1 MRNCNI
7 IISLLLGYAIA
18 SGIELNPICRGIS
31 KDDGSCICGSMS
43 PGWLDEYSSGDAGPP
58 EDFQCLYKQQ
68 LVTGMFSYD
77 GTRLGRGASHAQ
89 PHTSHLTSRYSIHRY
104 LTSSNSPVTFLW
116 NGIATAEGFSIGFA
130 PEYFFPI
137 LICFIISTVE
147 SIGPPRNSAQFGAI
161 LRSSAQFGAILRNSS
176 DPRSIP
182 SQATSRSRRR
192 TRPTRTPSP
201 RRR

>member
-68 LVTGMFSYD
+68 LVTGMFSY
-77 GTRLGRGASHAQ
+77 
-89 PHTSHLTSRYSIHRY
+89 
-104 LTSSNSPVTFLW
+104 LTSSNSPVTFLS
-116 NGIATAEGFSIGFA
+116 NGIATAELLDRLRA
-130 PEYFFPI
+130 LYFFPI

-147 SIGPPRNSAQFGAI
+147 SIGPPRNSGAI
-161 LRSSAQFGAILRNSS
+161 GRNSAQFWRNPAQSCAILLTRY
-176 DPRSIP
+176 SIP

>member
-68 LVTGMFSYD
+68 LVTGMFSY
-77 GTRLGRGASHAQ
+77 
-89 PHTSHLTSRYSIHRY
+89 

-147 SIGPPRNSAQFGAI
+147 SIGAPRNSGAI
-161 LRSSAQFGAILRNSS
+161 TAQLWRNYGALLLTRS
-176 DPRSIP
+176 SIP

-192 TRPTRTPSP
+192 TRPTLTPSP

>member
-68 LVTGMFSYD
+68 LVTGMFSY
-77 GTRLGRGASHAQ
+77 
-89 PHTSHLTSRYSIHRY
+89 

-147 SIGPPRNSAQFGAI
+147 SIGAPRNYRAHFCAIRRNSARFCAI
-161 LRSSAQFGAILRNSS
+161 NADALLHPLRRHLDHGGVLGQL
-176 DPRSIP
+176 
-182 SQATSRSRRR
+182 
-192 TRPTRTPSP
+192 
-201 RRR
+201 

>member
-1 MRNCNI
+1 MRSRSPGHPRLAAEVADFFFPVC
-7 IISLLLGYAIA
+7 AT
-18 SGIELNPICRGIS
+18 
-31 KDDGSCICGSMS
+31 DDGTLINIR
-43 PGWLDEYSSGDAGPP
+43 DAYQDDRFNK
-58 EDFQCLYKQQ
+58 EVDKK
-68 LVTGMFSYD
+68 TGYL

-147 SIGPPRNSAQFGAI
+147 SIGPPRNSGALLRNSGAIMAQFGAI
-161 LRSSAQFGAILRNSS
+161 RRNSAQFGAIRRN
-176 DPRSIP
+176 PA
-182 SQATSRSRRR
+182 QFF
-192 TRPTRTPSP
+192 
-201 RRR
+201 

>member
-68 LVTGMFSYD
+68 LVTGMFSY
-77 GTRLGRGASHAQ
+77 
-89 PHTSHLTSRYSIHRY
+89 

-147 SIGPPRNSAQFGAI
+147 SIGPPRNSGAIMAQFGRNYGAI
-161 LRSSAQFGAILRNSS
+161 RRNSAQLC
-176 DPRSIP
+176 
-182 SQATSRSRRR
+182 
-192 TRPTRTPSP
+192 
-201 RRR
+201 

>member
-68 LVTGMFSYD
+68 LVTGMFS
-77 GTRLGRGASHAQ
+77 
-89 PHTSHLTSRYSIHRY
+89 Y

-192 TRPTRTPSP
+192 TRPTLTPSP

>member
-68 LVTGMFSYD
+68 LVTGMFSY
-77 GTRLGRGASHAQ
+77 AAQ
-89 PHTSHLTSRYSIHRY
+89 
-104 LTSSNSPVTFLW
+104 FW
-116 NGIATAEGFSIGFA
+116 
-130 PEYFFPI
+130 
-137 LICFIISTVE
+137 
-147 SIGPPRNSAQFGAI
+147 RNSAQF
-161 LRSSAQFGAILRNSS
+161 AQFGAQFS
-176 DPRSIP
+176 DAPSVRSG
-182 SQATSRSRRR
+182 TSRRR
-192 TRPTRTPSP
+192 TRR
-201 RRR
+201 